1 MDKITVGQ
9 IPPADDKSVPRM
21 PHTEISD
28 GENVLGE
35 AMQVPLARS
44 KLQLATI
51 MTMLYV
57 CLSGIS

>member
-1 MDKITVGQ
+1 MDEIIIEQ
-9 IPPADDKSVPRM
+9 IPPIEDKSVPKLPR
-21 PHTEISD
+21 TEIPD

-35 AMQVPLARS
+35 TMQVPAVRS

-57 CLSGIS
+57 WLSGIS